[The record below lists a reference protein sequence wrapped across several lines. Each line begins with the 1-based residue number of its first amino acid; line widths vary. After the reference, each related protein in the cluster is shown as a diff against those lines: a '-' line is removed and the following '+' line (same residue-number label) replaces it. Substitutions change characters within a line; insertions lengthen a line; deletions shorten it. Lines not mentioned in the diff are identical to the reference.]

1 MIHVLRPQA
10 ELLGRE
16 IALEE
21 DGEEAAL
28 DRMGLLE
35 GEALGQ
41 ELARAERPVG
51 HECHGSLVAP
61 GGACWQGGAGTGWAP
76 GAPGPPRVGAVRR
89 SRRQTTASKLA
100 SGAWTQRPSTH
111 VSRVQRS

>member
-16 IALEE
+16 LALEE

-28 DRMGLLE
+28 NRMGLLE
-35 GEALGQ
+35 GEALVQ

-51 HECHGSLVAP
+51 HKHGSLVAP
-61 GGACWQGGAGTGWAP
+61 GGACWQGGSGTGAERGQIGRRGVGEGEQT
-76 GAPGPPRVGAVRR
+76 GAEVGLDLLPAY
-89 SRRQTTASKLA
+89 ALLH
-100 SGAWTQRPSTH
+100 G
-111 VSRVQRS
+111 

>member
-16 IALEE
+16 LALEE

-35 GEALGQ
+35 GEALVQ

-51 HECHGSLVAP
+51 HEGHRSLVAP
-61 GGACWQGGAGTGWAP
+61 GRACWQGGSATGAERGQIGHRGLGEGEQAGAE
-76 GAPGPPRVGAVRR
+76 VGLDLLTVY
-89 SRRQTTASKLA
+89 
-100 SGAWTQRPSTH
+100 
-111 VSRVQRS
+111 